1 MANATVINP
10 ADGSEN
16 NAAPHTEGTSMNVPM
31 NSAINLRV
39 IVPASS
45 KDPLAMF
52 RGNTPMIASA
62 EVLGSPTARFRSRV
76 QPPRIRPAYTRAAR
90 NRPDLALITAADDFL
105 RSHRLHSKR
114 ILPQSWPPSQLRPR
128 WRCTAPRGG
137 EGGVNYFAQSY
148 PGSG

>member
-16 NAAPHTEGTSMNVPM
+16 NAAPHTEVTSMNVPM

-45 KDPLAMF
+45 KDPPAMF

-62 EVLGSPTARFRSRV
+62 EVLGSPTARFRSRASRPKFA
-76 QPPRIRPAYTRAAR
+76 PPTPVLLAFARAR
-90 NRPDLALITAADDFL
+90 QGLSLKDGE
-105 RSHRLHSKR
+105 
-114 ILPQSWPPSQLRPR
+114 ILKS
-128 WRCTAPRGG
+128 APRAT
-137 EGGVNYFAQSY
+137 VTQRLA
-148 PGSG
+148 PLGSVVEAIAWS